1 LFIFLF
7 YTGYGVN
14 AITFLTFVAP
24 TFFPRNRE
32 IPPRQSFKAVKIA
45 TAYSPFAPSCVGARE
60 RSAALLSKTG
70 KSLPQAFIKF
80 KVF

>member
-1 LFIFLF
+1 MSQCHNLLNFLSRR
-7 YTGYGVN
+7 
-14 AITFLTFVAP
+14 P
-24 TFFPRNRE
+24 FFSRNRE

>member
-1 LFIFLF
+1 MDQCHNLLNFCRADLFSQ
-7 YTGYGVN
+7 
-14 AITFLTFVAP
+14 
-24 TFFPRNRE
+24 NRE